1 MTGTETRRQ
10 SPGKCRD
17 HACSRHEPA
26 TRTRPGRPGQ
36 LPTPAA
42 PEPHVLAR
50 QKSCVYCDPQ
60 AQSPS
65 WPVPS
70 PATPSVGQSQLTALW
85 SGWAKQK
92 TLVTE
97 QGSPHT
103 PSYPGTI
110 STLVRDEPG
119 QSSHVPLLSSA
130 EPSGQRNTVTPNVIT
145 TEMSHTEMSHRDL
158 LYRPIPELQ
167 MTFIYINF
175 QTIQHKKFLAI

>member
-130 EPSGQRNTVTPNVIT
+130 EPSGQRNRIKTNRCSGTSYQAWDVPQWDFPFPMEYLV
-145 TEMSHTEMSHRDL
+145 
-158 LYRPIPELQ
+158 
-167 MTFIYINF
+167 
-175 QTIQHKKFLAI
+175 